1 MDGVKWQ
8 HPVDAPAERL
18 IVAGRILFGAVAL
31 GLLSVEPI
39 GVFRNQRILLI
50 LCAIYF
56 GYAVLT
62 AFVGIVAQP
71 KIPWYRSATHGIDT
85 VFAVALIWVSSDVAT
100 PFRVFGTF
108 AVLSSG
114 LRFGWR
120 AIVGTTAA
128 VLAAFLLV
136 AVYAGSVLNDPA
148 FRLIHLG
155 FGLSLFAVL
164 AAVLANL
171 KSREAKVSSDL
182 DRLASW
188 TRSPILE
195 TREVLRDALERVVAL
210 LGAKTTMLIWQ
221 ETEEPWLHVAI
232 WADGEL
238 SWVREAPDRF
248 EPLIP
253 EELHGS
259 SFFTHD
265 IRTAGEPVYFR
276 AKDAAGMVRT
286 SPIHPELAEKLSE
299 PSLLSVCVEGQTIEG
314 RLFVSGAPYPGP
326 DKLLTAE
333 IIADLVAARLD
344 QCHSIQHSQETAVR
358 EERIRLARD
367 LHDGL
372 LQSLTGVALH
382 LKTAAHQI
390 PSNPDAA
397 AQSLELL
404 QDIIISDQRELRGFI
419 QQLRP
424 YASAAAATRLTVRLE
439 DLGIRFHNQFGLH
452 VQLNTESLSPMVTD
466 EMRYEIFAIV
476 NEALANV
483 AKHAEARNVT
493 VDLTSDPSEIRIVIR
508 DDGKGFSFRGAFD
521 LAQLSQMRRGPLTL
535 KERIASLGGNLII
548 ESRATGA
555 TLDVRLPR

>member
-1 MDGVKWQ
+1 MKWQ
-8 HPVDAPAERL
+8 HPLDAPAERL

-31 GLLSVEPI
+31 GLLWVEPI
-39 GVFRNQRILLI
+39 GVFRNQSILLI
-50 LCAIYF
+50 LCAIYM
-56 GYAVLT
+56 GYAILT
-62 AFVGIVAQP
+62 TFVGVGAQLTL
-71 KIPWYRSATHGIDT
+71 PWYRTATHVAD
-85 VFAVALIWVSSDVAT
+85 VAFAVALLWVSADVAT
-100 PFRVFGTF
+100 PFRVFATF
-108 AVLSSG
+108 AVLAAG

-120 AIVGTTAA
+120 AIVATTGV

-136 AVYAGSVLNDPA
+136 AIYAGSFLNDPA
-148 FRLIHLG
+148 FRLIHIG
-155 FGLSLFAVL
+155 FGLSLFVVVAGVL
-164 AAVLANL
+164 AHL
-171 KSREAKVSSDL
+171 KSREEKVRTDL

-195 TREVLRDALERVVAL
+195 TREVLRDALERVTL
-210 LGAKTTMLIWQ
+210 LLEAKVTMLLWQ
-221 ETEEPWLHVAI
+221 ESEEPWLHIAT

-238 SWVREAPDRF
+238 RWLREAPDRF
-248 EPLIP
+248 EPVIAD
-253 EELHGS
+253 ELSGT
-259 SFFTHD
+259 SFFTQD
-265 IRTAGEPVYFR
+265 IRAEGEPVYYRDRDTMQVLRER
-276 AKDAAGMVRT
+276 A
-286 SPIHPELAEKLSE
+286 IHPDLAERLPE
-299 PSLLSVCVEGQTIEG
+299 PGLLSVCVEGQTIEG

-390 PSNPDAA
+390 ESNPAA
-397 AQSLELL
+397 AARSLEQL
-404 QDIIISDQRELRGFI
+404 QDIIMSDQRELRSFI

-439 DLGIRFHNQFGLH
+439 DLGLRFHNQFGLQ
-452 VQLNTESLSPMVTD
+452 VQMNTESLSPMVTD
-466 EMRYEIFAIV
+466 EMRYEIFALV

-493 VDLTSDPSEIRIVIR
+493 VELNSDPSEIRITIR
-508 DDGKGFSFRGAFD
+508 DDGKGFPFRGTYD

-548 ESRATGA
+548 ESRTSGS
-555 TLDVRLPR
+555 TLDIRLPR